1 MDKTFEQNFF
11 HNPPLWK
18 DGLSKPSFLFCINDE
33 QIIKCSYAIMNLLII
48 NMNNKNMNKKLPIY
62 KIKLSSGCDYA
73 EEQNIIDISDI
84 QGTNCYLDDEAR
96 LEIKRKVRDI
106 PTEAIHFIDSGN
118 YHYMSLL
125 FLERI
130 KEPFDLIVFDN
141 HTDYQE
147 SAFGGLTSCGGW
159 IREANDIFSNLN
171 KIYMIGTDP
180 GLAASERFSD
190 KVELVNWKTDAKTDT
205 DTETKTEDKT
215 EANKEDKIECKTEGK
230 IEVKIEGKTEAIV
243 DNKNDKRVPVYISID
258 KDVLSEECYK
268 ANWSQGTMTV
278 NELISSVTN
287 IMDRCDVI
295 GIDICG
301 GTGDENDTAG
311 NAINREADQAILA
324 ALI

>member
-1 MDKTFEQNFF
+1 MT
-11 HNPPLWK
+11 
-18 DGLSKPSFLFCINDE
+18 
-33 QIIKCSYAIMNLLII
+33 
-48 NMNNKNMNKKLPIY
+48 
-62 KIKLSSGCDYA
+62 
-73 EEQNIIDISDI
+73 
-84 QGTNCYLDDEAR
+84 
-96 LEIKRKVRDI
+96 
-106 PTEAIHFIDSGN
+106 
-118 YHYMSLL
+118 
-125 FLERI
+125 
-130 KEPFDLIVFDN
+130 
-141 HTDYQE
+141 
-147 SAFGGLTSCGGW
+147 
-159 IREANDIFSNLN
+159 
-171 KIYMIGTDP
+171 

-205 DTETKTEDKT
+205 DTETKT

-258 KDVLSEECYK
+258 KDVLSEKCYK

-278 NELISSVTN
+278 NELISSVRN
-287 IMDRCDVI
+287 IMARCDVI